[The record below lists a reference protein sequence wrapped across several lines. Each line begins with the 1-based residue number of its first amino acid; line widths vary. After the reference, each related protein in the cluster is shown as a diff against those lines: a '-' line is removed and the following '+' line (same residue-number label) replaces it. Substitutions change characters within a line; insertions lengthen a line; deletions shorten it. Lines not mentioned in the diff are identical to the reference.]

1 MRDPKTQKSFGHA
14 FLFSAEQGNQVKFL
28 DTWERNSSFSSC
40 DYKVPFLCR
49 AFCIRRKP
57 VIGRAVV
64 ARREG
69 EMSALMQLKKRLHL
83 NVKVRRPTNSDL
95 KMKRAGSRKKGRW
108 RKLSAYISYVTKAMV
123 SQSSFFYYSKT
134 FHP

>member
-1 MRDPKTQKSFGHA
+1 MHTGEDAR
-14 FLFSAEQGNQVKFL
+14 FL
-28 DTWERNSSFSSC
+28 SSC

-49 AFCIRRKP
+49 VICIRRKP
-57 VIGRAVV
+57 VIGRAVM

-69 EMSALMQLKKRLHL
+69 EIRALVQFQERLQL
-83 NVKVRRPTNSDL
+83 NVKSEDL
-95 KMKRAGSRKKGRW
+95 QTPESEIKKGSGSRKKGRW
-108 RKLSAYISYVTKAMV
+108 RKLSACISYVTKAMV

>member
-1 MRDPKTQKSFGHA
+1 MLNKGIR
-14 FLFSAEQGNQVKFL
+14 
-28 DTWERNSSFSSC
+28 WNSWTRGSGSQLCIGEAGSFSSC

-57 VIGRAVV
+57 VIGRAVM

-83 NVKVRRPTNSDL
+83 NVKVRRPTNPEPE
-95 KMKRAGSRKKGRW
+95 GKKGGEPKERVAAEGCIP
-108 RKLSAYISYVTKAMV
+108 L
-123 SQSSFFYYSKT
+123 
-134 FHP
+134 FHLPQKR

>member
-1 MRDPKTQKSFGHA
+1 MHTGEDAR
-14 FLFSAEQGNQVKFL
+14 FL
-28 DTWERNSSFSSC
+28 SSC

-69 EMSALMQLKKRLHL
+69 EMSALLQLKGLQL
-83 NVKVRRPTNSDL
+83 NVKVRRPTNPDL
-95 KMKRAGSRKKGRW
+95 KMKRAGSRRKGRW

-123 SQSSFFYYSKT
+123 
-134 FHP
+134 

>member
-1 MRDPKTQKSFGHA
+1 M
-14 FLFSAEQGNQVKFL
+14 
-28 DTWERNSSFSSC
+28 
-40 DYKVPFLCR
+40 
-49 AFCIRRKP
+49 
-57 VIGRAVV
+57 

-83 NVKVRRPTNSDL
+83 NVKVRRPTNPDL

-123 SQSSFFYYSKT
+123 SQSSFFYYVRKSTDKNLMGEADFLIT
-134 FHP
+134 RKLFILKGR